1 MENKKRKELF
11 SKISVRKL
19 KKDQILILLLTGV
32 LLVVIAL
39 PSGGTKETTGGE
51 RDSGQT
57 EMPVQDSQTG
67 YTQYLEQKLSDTL
80 SQIEGAGEVTVMVT
94 LKSSA
99 EKVVEKDQTSDQE
112 TVIQTVTAVILII
125 AIAVRVILCRQQEN
139 QEESTVYAQ
148 GDGQDQSPYVSKEL
162 SPQIEGVVVVA
173 QGGDQAVVKQ
183 NITEAVE
190 ALFGIESHKIRIMKK
205 HES

>member
-51 RDSGQT
+51 RDSDQT

-112 TVIQTVTAVILII
+112 TVTESDSQGGTRTTK
-125 AIAVRVILCRQQEN
+125 QEN

-190 ALFGIESHKIRIMKK
+190 ALFVIESHKIRIMKK

>member
-67 YTQYLEQKLSDTL
+67 YTQYLEQKLSDTP
-80 SQIEGAGEVTVMVT
+80 SQIEGAGEVTAMVT

-112 TVIQTVTAVILII
+112 TVTESDSQGGTRTTK
-125 AIAVRVILCRQQEN
+125 QEN

>member
-51 RDSGQT
+51 RDSDQT

-112 TVIQTVTAVILII
+112 TVTESDSQGGTRTTK
-125 AIAVRVILCRQQEN
+125 QEN

>member
-1 MENKKRKELF
+1 MRLENKKRKELF

-51 RDSGQT
+51 RDSDQT

-112 TVIQTVTAVILII
+112 TVTESDSQGGTRTTK
-125 AIAVRVILCRQQEN
+125 QEN

>member
-51 RDSGQT
+51 RDSGQM
-57 EMPVQDSQTG
+57 EMPAQDSQTG

-99 EKVVEKDQTSDQE
+99 EKVVEKDQTSNQE
-112 TVIQTVTAVILII
+112 TVTESDSQGGTRTTK
-125 AIAVRVILCRQQEN
+125 QEN
-139 QEESTVYAQ
+139 QEEGTVYAQ

-190 ALFGIESHKIRIMKK
+190 SLFGIESHKIRIMKK

>member
-112 TVIQTVTAVILII
+112 TVTESDSQGGTRTTK
-125 AIAVRVILCRQQEN
+125 QEN